1 MNELTKRILFAIP
14 AAIILIWLTWIG
26 GFPFKVLIGVIAA
39 TVLWEVHAMMSKIQS
54 SDYIILSVLI
64 AVVFW
69 VFQYIPLSTALFL
82 SVFIFLMALWAV
94 YGKERGWMK
103 NRLLTTIFTGFY
115 ASFGLS
121 MVVHIR
127 NIGIEMEGFWLVLTL
142 FLMIWGNDV
151 FAYFGGK
158 MFGSKPLAPVISP
171 NKTWE
176 GFFSG
181 FIGAAIGFL
190 ITFYLSPS
198 FPLPF
203 WALIPSVVIV
213 STLGPFGDITE
224 SSLKR
229 IAGIKDSS
237 NLLPGHGGFFDRF
250 DSMIL
255 SAPFIYILYS
265 ALT

>member
-1 MNELTKRILFAIP
+1 M
-14 AAIILIWLTWIG
+14 G
-26 GFPFKVLIGVIAA
+26 GISFKVLIGAIAA
-39 TVLWEVHAMMSKIQS
+39 GVLWEVHSMMGKIHS
-54 SDYIILSVLI
+54 SDYIILSILI
-64 AVVFW
+64 AVVLWF
-69 VFQYIPLSTALFL
+69 FPYMPFLAALFL
-82 SVFIFLMALWAV
+82 SVFMFLMALWAV
-94 YGKERGWMK
+94 FGKNRGWMN
-103 NRLLTTIFTGFY
+103 NRWLATVFTGFY
-115 ASFGLS
+115 ASVGLL

-127 NIGIEMEGFWLVLTL
+127 SLGVETEGFWLVLTL

-158 MFGSKPLAPVISP
+158 TFGSRQLAPLISP

-190 ITFYLSPS
+190 IILYFSPS

-203 WALIPSVVIV
+203 WALVPSVIIV
-213 STLGPFGDITE
+213 STLGPLGDIAE

-237 NLLPGHGGFFDRF
+237 GLLPGHGGLFDRF

-255 SAPFIYILYS
+255 SAPFIYILYNI
-265 ALT
+265 LI